1 MAKDRAWVDYA
12 NVAANAVQ
20 TAELDSINSKMRQM
34 AGLEL
39 QKEYR
44 EQQEAAVAECENI
57 LREAVFFYSE
67 QLRDLEETAS
77 QNPVAAYIRAC
88 HLKRTYENMPQFKS
102 SGFRKFE
109 DKERLANV
117 QRAYDRMIR
126 DSVARLKPEEL
137 EKCNR
142 CIDHILE
149 RNDLLQLIAVQ
160 EKREKLTQAKES
172 LPARQGAKQA
182 ELEKVKEEQQQKGPV
197 LLLICKGLALL
208 GLCAVC
214 LTGLVTVLFDIFGG
228 RFAGIESNTWMFVL
242 FGSGSVLGGLF
253 YMTQNSPYARR
264 QAVIALRAVALQA
277 ELAEMANAI
286 TAWEKKINQHKSLH
300 EKFGV
305 AKSSDYQ
312 QMLLERDTLLTQML
326 GDCAKGFIERKVA
339 PSGDLFDLVLVEVE
353 LSKQIQ
359 VQTVIQAS
367 MNPDFVPADVVV
379 LPSCLLYGVSKV
391 YAEAAAR
398 ALEAAGAKV
407 EVRPAREI
415 V

>member
-1 MAKDRAWVDYA
+1 MAKDRDWVDYA

-77 QNPVAAYIRAC
+77 QNPVATYIRAC
-88 HLKRTYENMPQFKS
+88 HLKRTYANMPQFKS

-160 EKREKLTQAKES
+160 EKREKLAQAKES
-172 LPARQGAKQA
+172 LPARQVAKQA
-182 ELEKVKEEQQQKGPV
+182 ELEQVREEQRQNKKRPAESVFGW
-197 LLLICKGLALL
+197 LAAISWLAS
-208 GLCAVC
+208 GV
-214 LTGLVTVLFDIFGG
+214 
-228 RFAGIESNTWMFVL
+228 VL
-242 FGSGSVLGGLF
+242 FGGLLFVAVGDQLAVSRFCENGQPAWIASVLVLVVLGGGLF
-253 YMTQNSPYARR
+253 AIGNSPDSPYARK
-264 QAVIALRAVALQA
+264 QAVLALRAVALEA
-277 ELAEMANAI
+277 EIAEIVKDIALREAEI
-286 TAWEKKINQHKSLH
+286 SQHKSLY

-339 PSGDLFDLVLVEVE
+339 PSDDLFDLVLVEVE

-379 LPSCLLYGVSKV
+379 LPSCLL
-391 YAEAAAR
+391 
-398 ALEAAGAKV
+398 
-407 EVRPAREI
+407 
-415 V
+415 